1 MIVNTRL
8 QIKIPGLQISFEKG
22 CRNTEFQVLINNLNP
37 MKKKDIVLLHVLFW
51 ALMINL
57 FVVASLPKVPINSAE
72 ELPKVFV
79 EVLTKMGTTMAF
91 FYASYFTLNFFLRKP
106 KRFIWIAAVYLF
118 TILLVFYG
126 YNRVHMSSVPVFWKF
141 VLALCSVSVPFSIV
155 VFGFFF
161 RLVIQGIQAGQR
173 NRQLEKEKIAT
184 QLELLK
190 SQINPHFLFNTLNN
204 IDILIMEDPGRA
216 SQFLNKLSDIL
227 RFSLY
232 DTRQET
238 VPVEAEIEN
247 IQKYIDLQKIRTQN
261 PSFAKLT
268 VEGDAAGLSI
278 APMTFLPFIENAFK
292 HSTNKKIEN
301 AVVIDIVA
309 GKQAFHFICKN
320 HCAEVTK
327 LDDNSSGLGMNLIRS
342 RFDLLYPNRYSLETA
357 RNGDWFVVKLKIQ
370 LNDH

>member
-1 MIVNTRL
+1 
-8 QIKIPGLQISFEKG
+8 
-22 CRNTEFQVLINNLNP
+22 

-57 FVVASLPKVPINSAE
+57 FFFANLPKTNENLSG
-72 ELPKVFV
+72 ELPKIFV
-79 EVLTKMGTTMAF
+79 EVLSKMGTSVVLI
-91 FYASYFTLNFFLRKP
+91 YASYFTLNFFLRKP
-106 KRFIWIAAVYLF
+106 KRFIWIIVIYLIL
-118 TILLVFYG
+118 ILLLVYG
-126 YNRVHMSSVPVFWKF
+126 LSPSWALMNPLPVFWKF
-141 VLALCSVSVPFSIV
+141 VLAFCLVSALFSYV

-204 IDILIMEDPGRA
+204 IDILIMEDPDRA
-216 SQFLNKLSDIL
+216 SQYLNKLSDIL

-247 IQKYIDLQKIRTQN
+247 INKYIELQKIRTQN

-268 VEGDAAGLSI
+268 VEGDLAGLSI

-309 GKQAFHFICKN
+309 GKQAFHFNCKN

-370 LNDH
+370 MNDH